1 MKMRSPTK
9 FLSLTLAVAM
19 GAACVPW
26 AAAVGDGVTPTYDE
40 AYYATLDYYGN
51 LQEGSVVKSYALNGV
66 EAITDYGA
74 YDEVVNL
81 TDSTPADTRDYG
93 ATFQFPDGA
102 PEHFYFQGRTAAPFS
117 QLPWSITLHYTL
129 NGVPTRAEDLAGQQG
144 VVELQIDLLP
154 NPSAADYARN
164 NYTLEAMAMFNQ
176 DDILSLEAPGAQVQ
190 LVGNLRTVL
199 FVALP
204 GEERHYTIRVG
215 SNDFS
220 FGGMT
225 FLMVPATL
233 AQLEDVAEIGQRKDE
248 IEDDYQSLSGSLDG
262 LLDAMGNMQGG
273 LNASAQGLD
282 QLNQARQTFSDGKG
296 TLYEGTDT
304 LRGDLN
310 SVAEGLKP
318 VEERVKQLSQTVTD
332 AKGVLNDMTDTT
344 VSLKQQL
351 QDMEKALKRLENGAG
366 DVQDLLRNAAAME
379 DSLDQLKKELQNIHS
394 ISLKN
399 PIGTDLSNLQ
409 QVLAG
414 LATKYPDLHLDQ
426 LLGPV
431 IQELG
436 KQINKLNAICNDL
449 NEVLEDINDTAYA
462 AGGVVG
468 ELADLCAQ
476 LDDLVKLIDDATDLS
491 AALRQ
496 ASGKLQKILD
506 SADGL
511 RDVLNNYEPVLQEGL
526 TNLGTMSTTAATT
539 VTDTEAL
546 INNAESLLKTTG
558 VQLDAGTQQSLS
570 GIADSLRQAAKAMG
584 ATGDVKRGKN
594 ALTSIIEDTWQEYTG
609 DKNNLLLMDANAQPV
624 SLTDPRNPA
633 PSSIQVLI
641 RTQEIQVEE
650 PEENETETEQQSSS
664 FFGRIGQMFK
674 DFGHAIA
681 GLFH

>member
-1 MKMRSPTK
+1 MKMKPHTK
-9 FLSLTLAVAM
+9 FLSLTLALAI
-19 GAACVPW
+19 GASCVPW

-93 ATFQFPDGA
+93 TTFQFEEGA
-102 PEHFYFQGRTAAPFS
+102 PEHFYFQGRTTQPFS

-144 VVELQIDLLP
+144 VVELQVDILP
-154 NPSAADYARN
+154 NPSAPDYARN

-233 AQLEDVAEIGQRKDE
+233 AQLEDIAEIGQRKDD
-248 IEDDYQSLSGSLDG
+248 IEEDYKSLSGSLDG

-304 LRGDLN
+304 LRGDLTA
-310 SVAEGLKP
+310 VAEALTP
-318 VEERVKQLSQTVTD
+318 VEERIKILSQTVTD
-332 AKGVLNDMTDTT
+332 ASGVLNEMTDTT

-351 QDMEKALKRLENGAG
+351 QDMEKTLKSLENGAG
-366 DVQDLLRNAAAME
+366 DVKDLLRNAADMQ
-379 DSLDQLKKELQNIHS
+379 DSLERLEKALKDIPSVNITTPPRPSLPSLPDTIPPEIQQAIGAILGQINGQLDKL
-394 ISLKN
+394 
-399 PIGTDLSNLQ
+399 DRLQ
-409 QVLAG
+409 QQISDVLKAVRNASTAAGDVVGDLAG
-414 LATKYPDLHLDQ
+414 
-426 LLGPV
+426 
-431 IQELG
+431 
-436 KQINKLNAICNDL
+436 
-449 NEVLEDINDTAYA
+449 
-462 AGGVVG
+462 
-468 ELADLCAQ
+468 LCAQ
-476 LDDLVKLIDDATDLS
+476 LDDLVKLVEDATDLS
-491 AALRQ
+491 ATLRQ
-496 ASGKLQKILD
+496 ASGKIQKLLD
-506 SADGL
+506 NADDL
-511 RDVLNNYEPVLQEGL
+511 RNVLNAYEPVLQEGL
-526 TNLGTMSTTAATT
+526 RNMGSLSTTAATT
-539 VTDTEAL
+539 VTDTESL
-546 INNAESLLKTTG
+546 IGNAEELLKTTG

-570 GIADSLRQAAKAMG
+570 GIAATLRQAAKAMG
-584 ATGDVKRGKN
+584 ATTDVKRGKT
-594 ALTSIIEDTWQEYTG
+594 ALTGIIEDTWQEYTG

-650 PEENETETEQQSSS
+650 PEEREAETEQKSSS
-664 FFGRIGQMFK
+664 FFGRIGQMFR
-674 DFGHAIA
+674 DFGNAIA
-681 GLFH
+681 GIFR

>member
-1 MKMRSPTK
+1 MKRKPHTK
-9 FLSLTLAVAM
+9 LLPLSLALVL
-19 GAACVPW
+19 GASCVPW
-26 AAAVGDGVTPTYDE
+26 AAAVGDGVAPSCDE

-51 LQEGSVVKSYALNGV
+51 LQEGSVVKSYALHGA

-81 TDSTPADTRDYG
+81 TDGTPADTRDYG
-93 ATFQFPDGA
+93 TTFHFEDGA
-102 PEHFYFQGRTAAPFS
+102 PDHFYFQGRTQAPFA

-144 VVELQIDLLP
+144 VVELQVDILP

-164 NYTLEAMAMFNQ
+164 NYTLEAMAVFNQ

-233 AQLEDVAEIGQRKDE
+233 AQLEDVAEIGQRKED
-248 IEDDYQSLSGSLDG
+248 IERDYQNISGSLDG

-282 QLNQARQTFSDGKG
+282 QLNQARQTFSNGKG

-304 LRGDLN
+304 LRGDLTA
-310 SVAEGLKP
+310 VAEALTP
-318 VEERVKQLSQTVTD
+318 VEERVKQLSQTVTE
-332 AKGVLNDMTDTT
+332 ANGVLNELTDTT

-351 QDMEKALKRLENGAG
+351 QDMETALKTLENGAG
-366 DVQDLLRNAAAME
+366 DVKDLLRSGADMQDSLERLEKALNDIPSVSLSTPPRPSLPSLPETIPPEIRQAVEAVLGQINGALDKLDRIQKQISDVLSAVKHASNAAGDVA
-379 DSLDQLKKELQNIHS
+379 
-394 ISLKN
+394 
-399 PIGTDLSNLQ
+399 GDL
-409 QVLAG
+409 A
-414 LATKYPDLHLDQ
+414 
-426 LLGPV
+426 
-431 IQELG
+431 
-436 KQINKLNAICNDL
+436 KLC
-449 NEVLEDINDTAYA
+449 
-462 AGGVVG
+462 G
-468 ELADLCAQ
+468 Q
-476 LDDLVKLIDDATDLS
+476 LDELVKLVDGATDLS

-496 ASGKLQKILD
+496 ASGKIQAILD
-506 SADGL
+506 DADAL
-511 RDVLNNYEPVLQEGL
+511 RQVLNAYEPVLQEGL
-526 TNLGTMSTTAATT
+526 RNLGSLSTTAAAT
-539 VTDTEAL
+539 VTDTETL
-546 INNAESLLKTTG
+546 LGNAEDLLKTTG

-570 GIADSLRQAAKAMG
+570 GIAASLRQAAKAMG
-584 ATGDVKRGKN
+584 ATSDVKRGKN
-594 ALTSIIEDTWQEYTG
+594 ALTGILEDSWQEYTG
-609 DKNNLLLMDANAQPV
+609 EKNNLLLMDANAQPV

-633 PSSIQVLI
+633 PASVQVLI

-650 PEENETETEQQSSS
+650 PAEEQTETESKSSS
-664 FFGRIGQMFK
+664 FFGRIGQMFQ

-681 GLFH
+681 SIFR

>member
-1 MKMRSPTK
+1 MKKKTYQGL
-9 FLSLTLAVAM
+9 LSLSLALAV
-19 GAACVPW
+19 GASCVPW

-51 LQEGSVVKSYALNGV
+51 LQEGSVVKSYALNGAD
-66 EAITDYGA
+66 AITDYGS

-93 ATFQFPDGA
+93 TTFQFSGGA
-102 PEHFYFQGRTAAPFS
+102 PEHFYFQGRTTQPFS

-144 VVELQIDLLP
+144 VVELQVDILP
-154 NPSAADYARN
+154 NPSAEDYARN
-164 NYTLEAMAMFNQ
+164 NYTLEAMAVFNQ

-248 IEDDYQSLSGSLDG
+248 IENDYHSLSGSLDG

-304 LRGDLN
+304 LRGDLTA
-310 SVAEGLKP
+310 VAEGLKP

-351 QDMEKALKRLENGAG
+351 QDMESALKRLENGAG

-379 DSLDQLKKELQNIHS
+379 DSLDKLKKELQNIHA

-399 PIGTDLSNLQ
+399 PIGADLNQLLALLQ
-409 QVLAG
+409 G
-414 LATKYPDLHLDQ
+414 LETKYPGLTEALK
-426 LLGPV
+426 PV
-431 IQELG
+431 IQQLNT
-436 KQINKLNAICNDL
+436 QISKLNAICNDL

-546 INNAESLLKTTG
+546 IHNAESLLKTTG

-570 GIADSLRQAAKAMG
+570 GIAASLRQAAKAMG

-594 ALTSIIEDTWQEYTG
+594 ALTSILEDTWQDYTG

-633 PSSIQVLI
+633 PSSVQVLI
-641 RTQEIQVEE
+641 RTQEIQLEE
-650 PEENETETEQQSSS
+650 TEERETETEQQSSS

-674 DFGHAIA
+674 DFGSAIA
-681 GLFH
+681 GIFR